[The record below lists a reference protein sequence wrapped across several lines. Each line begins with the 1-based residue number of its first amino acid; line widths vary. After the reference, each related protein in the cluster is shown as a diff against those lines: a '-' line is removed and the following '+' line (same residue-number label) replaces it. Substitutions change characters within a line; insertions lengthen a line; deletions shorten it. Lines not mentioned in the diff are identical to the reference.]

1 MSKSDF
7 ILLFGNQI
15 GYTSVL
21 YYLFLPAA
29 VIAYYLIPKK
39 HRWLALLGASAL
51 FYYLLF
57 SNRSQK
63 LVFSLSIVI
72 SWVGGLILGKLK
84 DSSAE
89 KRSCALAVSIIL
101 SALPLILMD
110 GDKMLMSAT
119 GDRCGIRNLIIPL
132 GISFYTLQIIAY
144 LADIYTGK
152 AEAQK
157 NILKYTLF
165 VSFFPQLI
173 QGPISRYNK
182 LSHQLTNGNDF
193 DPDNIGRGFR
203 LILWGMFLKMM
214 IADKAGIVVDTIFE
228 NSKAYRGAYSLI
240 GGILYSIQLYADF
253 HACTTLSQG
262 AAYLFGIQLPD
273 NFNHPYFST
282 SIKDFWRRW
291 HMSLSF
297 WLRDYIYIPL
307 GGNRKGKARK
317 YLNLIITF
325 LVSGIWHGGTMK
337 FVFWGLLHAA
347 YQLIGG
353 WTYKLRNRIWLRIG
367 VSEDSKTR
375 KAIQIISTFIL
386 VMFGGII
393 FRADHL
399 REGVFMIR
407 SIFTEFSPW
416 VLTGTY
422 LFHLG
427 LDQNECF
434 VLLVSILILFFGSR
448 KQEQGMVIGDRIAS
462 IPIVWRYA
470 LYLLVIAVISIFG
483 TYGFGFNAQDF
494 IYGGF

>member
-1 MSKSDF
+1 
-7 ILLFGNQI
+7 
-15 GYTSVL
+15 
-21 YYLFLPAA
+21 
-29 VIAYYLIPKK
+29 
-39 HRWLALLGASAL
+39 
-51 FYYLLF
+51 
-57 SNRSQK
+57 
-63 LVFSLSIVI
+63 
-72 SWVGGLILGKLK
+72 
-84 DSSAE
+84 
-89 KRSCALAVSIIL
+89 
-101 SALPLILMD
+101 
-110 GDKMLMSAT
+110 
-119 GDRCGIRNLIIPL
+119 
-132 GISFYTLQIIAY
+132 
-144 LADIYTGK
+144 
-152 AEAQK
+152 
-157 NILKYTLF
+157 
-165 VSFFPQLI
+165 
-173 QGPISRYNK
+173 
-182 LSHQLTNGNDF
+182 
-193 DPDNIGRGFR
+193 
-203 LILWGMFLKMM
+203 
-214 IADKAGIVVDTIFE
+214 
-228 NSKAYRGAYSLI
+228 
-240 GGILYSIQLYADF
+240 
-253 HACTTLSQG
+253 
-262 AAYLFGIQLPD
+262 
-273 NFNHPYFST
+273 
-282 SIKDFWRRW
+282 
-291 HMSLSF
+291 MSLSF
-297 WLRDYIYIPL
+297 WLHDYIYIPL

-337 FVFWGLLHAA
+337 FVFWGLLHAV

-353 WTYKLRNRIWLRIG
+353 WTYKLRNWIWPRIG